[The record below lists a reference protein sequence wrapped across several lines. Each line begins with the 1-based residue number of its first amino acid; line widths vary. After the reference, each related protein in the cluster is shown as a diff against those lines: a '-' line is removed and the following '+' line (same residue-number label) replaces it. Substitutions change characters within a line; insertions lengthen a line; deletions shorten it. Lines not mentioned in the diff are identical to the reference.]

1 MTNFL
6 CIHGHFYQPPRF
18 DPWLEEVLAEGSAAP
33 AHDWNER
40 ITSECYAPLALARRQ
55 DHQGH
60 ISEMINCYA
69 WISFNLGPTLLAWM
83 EHHAPDTY
91 TRILQADQDSQKRL
105 GYGNALAQVYHH
117 AIMPLAMDL
126 DKDLEILWAIQDFQA
141 RFKRRPEGMW
151 LAETAVD
158 LPTLEALVKHNIAF
172 TILAPRQAK
181 AVRALDEKTFHS
193 VDETTLNST
202 QPYLVRLPNG
212 QSITV
217 FFYQGEISKAVAFDR
232 LLENGE
238 NFWTRLAQAAPQ
250 GLSHIATDGESYG
263 HHFQFGE
270 MALAYVIDQARTGR
284 DQVQM
289 TNYAAYLAA
298 HPPTHEALI
307 HENTS
312 WSCAHGL
319 ERWKTH
325 CGCSTG
331 GHPDWMQDWRRP
343 LRRCL
348 NYLKYYVDDH
358 FFKIGKTLF
367 SDPLQALKDY
377 GLVLAQS
384 LTLEDFLDTRLKPGC
399 TKADQQTA
407 LKLLVMQ
414 KQALASFA
422 SCAWFFDDIA
432 RIEPLNALTAAR
444 RALDLLQATQGPD
457 IEAGFVRVLS
467 EAHSN
472 TDEDL
477 DGAKIWTE
485 IIALRK
491 PSFVD
496 LGRLV
501 LAQNKDQ
508 TPAYHSWPGLDLEVT
523 AHGPAHKIHGLWTRT
538 LEKEELKTNDLL
550 EHELS
555 DRLKVELSL
564 VLGPAWEQE
573 LLQASCHKALA
584 MAQLLPRF
592 TEGQHRPQPTLA
604 LLIPGLIW
612 NWVFSVQ
619 PLVPDHLQFIRTWLA
634 ENKAL
639 IQALAT
645 HIEAQSLVMAQKLP
659 QNAPE
664 LTTLITRCRD
674 LGLPVY
680 WWKLQNLVYNRTDH
694 AAIADLC
701 QALGLEYVGKH

>member
-1 MTNFL
+1 MTKFL
-6 CIHGHFYQPPRF
+6 CVHGHFYQPPRF
-18 DPWLEEVLAEGSAAP
+18 DPWLEEILTEGSAAP

-40 ITSECYAPLALARRQ
+40 ITNECYAPLALARRL

-60 ISEMINCYA
+60 ITEMINCYA

-83 EHHAPDTY
+83 EGHDPDTY
-91 TRILQADQDSQKRL
+91 ARILQADQESQKRL

-117 AIMPLAMDL
+117 AIMPLSMDL
-126 DKDLEILWAIQDFQA
+126 DKDVEILWAIQDFQA
-141 RFKRRPEGMW
+141 RFNRKPDGMW

-158 LPTLEALVKHNIAF
+158 LPTLEALVKHNIGF

-193 VDETTLNST
+193 VDETTLDST
-202 QPYLVRLPNG
+202 QPYLVRLPSG

-238 NFWTRLAQAAPQ
+238 NFWTRLTQAAPQ

-263 HHFQFGE
+263 HHFMFGE

-298 HPPTHEALI
+298 HPPTHEVLI
-307 HENTS
+307 YENTS
-312 WSCAHGL
+312 WSCVHGL

-348 NYLKYYVDDH
+348 NYLKYYVDEH

-367 SDPLQALKDY
+367 LDPLQALKDY

-384 LTLEDFLDTRLKPGC
+384 LTIEDFLDTRLKPGC
-399 TKADQQTA
+399 TKEEQQTA
-407 LKLLVMQ
+407 CKLLVMQ

-472 TDEDL
+472 MDDDL
-477 DGAKIWTE
+477 DGTE
-485 IIALRK
+485 IWSKIITPRK
-491 PSFVD
+491 PCLMD
-496 LGRLV
+496 LGRFV
-501 LAQNKDQ
+501 LAQKNNQ
-508 TPAYHSWPGLDLEVT
+508 TPAHYLWPGLHVEVT
-523 AHGPAHKIHGLWTRT
+523 TQESTYTVQAFWTRT
-538 LEKEELKTNDLL
+538 LKLEKEKYNQADLL
-550 EHELS
+550 NHHLS
-555 DRLKVELSL
+555 DRLQVELSL
-564 VLGPAWEQE
+564 DRIYQQEQE
-573 LLQASCHKALA
+573 LLEKSCQKAVLT
-584 MAQLLPRF
+584 AQLLPGF
-592 TEGQHRPQPTLA
+592 TEGQHRPQPTLS
-604 LLIPGLIW
+604 LLMPGLIW
-612 NWVFSVQ
+612 NWVFSIDN
-619 PLVPDHLQFIRTWLA
+619 LHPDHLAYIQTWLA
-634 ENKAL
+634 ENKDLAQSLAL
-639 IQALAT
+639 Y
-645 HIEAQSLVMAQKLP
+645 IEAQAMAWAKDLP
-659 QNAPE
+659 KNSMPLA
-664 LTTLITRCRD
+664 TLITRCRE
-674 LGLPVY
+674 LTLPIY
-680 WWKLQNLVYNRTDH
+680 WWKLQNLVYGRDDY
-694 AAIADLC
+694 AAMPQLC
-701 QALGLEYVGKH
+701 QTLGLAKK